1 MVNKCP
7 HCKNII
13 LNKNQDKI
21 IEVLKKKGELD
32 FSQLSKLVSIAN
44 KNISNNILIL
54 ESLGVVNI
62 EKGGKYNRAKV
73 TLK

>member
-7 HCKNII
+7 HCEKII
-13 LNKNQDKI
+13 LNKNQNKI
-21 IEVLKKKGELD
+21 IEVLKQKGELD
-32 FSQLSKLVSIAN
+32 FSQLSKLVGIAN

-54 ESLGVVNI
+54 ESLRIVNI
-62 EKGGKYNRAKV
+62 EKGGKYNRARV